1 MSQKYYDV
9 FISHATEDK
18 QAVAEPLANELL
30 RLRVSVWY
38 DLHQLRIGNSLSRA
52 IDFGLSHS
60 RFGALVVSPH
70 FFAKEWPQRELAG
83 LQALNASLLPIW
95 HEITK
100 EEVGI
105 HSPML
110 AGLFALKTSELPIP
124 DIAQH
129 IANSVRETGRQSEEG
144 SLATQLRDVVLYGS
158 EYDEIGHALDQWQGD
173 KSIGQSVLQARYCA
187 RQIIKEIDSI
197 DPLLKDRRE
206 NVIYSFLEPACQ
218 TVLAI
223 SVTNQEPSTIE
234 SSSPWANLR
243 EAIEQTNMASADLM
257 NHYGPG
263 FQPTLAEEMG
273 IDIPGTSSGYRF
285 NWKVERMYS
294 CLLNV
299 EAKLRAIQP

>member
-1 MSQKYYDV
+1 MSQKHYDV

-18 QAVAEPLANELL
+18 EAVAMPLANKLL
-30 RLRVSVWY
+30 RLGISVWY
-38 DLHQLRIGNSLSRA
+38 DEHQLRIGYSLTKA

-60 RFGALVVSPH
+60 KFGALVVSPH
-70 FFAKEWPQRELAG
+70 FFAKEWPQLELAG
-83 LQALNASLLPIW
+83 LQAVNASLLPIW

-110 AGLFALKTSELPIP
+110 AGLFALRTSELPIP

-129 IANSVRETGRQSEEG
+129 IADRVWETGRQLAEG

-187 RQIIKEIDSI
+187 HQIIKEIDSI
-197 DPLLKDRRE
+197 DPLSRDRQE
-206 NVIYSFLEPACQ
+206 NVIYSFLEPACR

-223 SVTNQEPSTIE
+223 AATNQEPSKIE
-234 SSSPWANLR
+234 SGSRWANLR

-285 NWKVERMYS
+285 NWKVERMYY

-299 EAKLRAIQP
+299 EARLRARQP